1 MITVVGGVYAERCIE
16 PFWDDVYGSAGR
28 AAAAISA
35 AVPGVRLVT
44 YRAEDLVDGVENL
57 AAVYGLTVEGPAT
70 KTGISFD
77 YMHSLAEPR
86 ITPRPDALQPQQQQP
101 LAVEDDVV
109 LRFGMLEGTAVVA
122 ARRAVYDPQSA
133 FDPRPFHENGS
144 SAQELA
150 VILNMLEARRLTGE
164 TEPERMIEKLLASQ
178 SATIVVLKM
187 GGRGALVACGD
198 DRVPVPAYR
207 SDSVWKIGSGDV
219 FSAAFTQFWAVEDRQ
234 PADAADLAS
243 RAVSRYAETRTL
255 PIPSSGDLG
264 ALSAQPV
271 LSGKGRVYIA
281 APFFDLGELWVVEEI
296 RSHLHEMGIDV
307 FSPLHD
313 VGRGPASEV
322 AAKDLA
328 GLDLCGAVLAVLN
341 GGDAG
346 TIFEVGYAV
355 AKGIPVVA
363 LAQNVRP
370 EDLKMPEGA
379 GCSIVEDLVS
389 AIYHVVWSL
398 R

>member
-28 AAAAISA
+28 AAAAISGA
-35 AVPGVRLVT
+35 IPDVRLVT
-44 YRAEDLVDGVENL
+44 YRAEDLADGVENL
-57 AAVYGLTVEGPAT
+57 AAVYGLAVEGPAIS
-70 KTGISFD
+70 TGVGFD

-86 ITPRPDALQPQQQQP
+86 ITPRPDALLQQQP
-101 LAVEDDVV
+101 LAVDDDVV
-109 LRFGMLEGTAVVA
+109 LRFGMLEGTAVVR

-178 SATIVVLKM
+178 GATIVVLKM
-187 GGRGALVACGD
+187 GGRGALVACGNE
-198 DRVPVPAYR
+198 RVPVPAYR
-207 SDSVWKIGSGDV
+207 SDTVWKIGSGDV
-219 FSAAFTQFWAVEDRQ
+219 FSAAFTQFWAVEGHQ
-234 PADAADLAS
+234 LVDAADLAS

-255 PIPSSGDLG
+255 PIPSSGDLS
-264 ALSAQPV
+264 ALSAEPV
-271 LSGKGRVYIA
+271 LSVKGRVYIA

-296 RSHLHEMGIDV
+296 RSHLNEMGIDV

-363 LAQNVRP
+363 LAQNVHP

-379 GCSIVEDLVS
+379 GCRIVEDLVS

>member
-1 MITVVGGVYAERCIE
+1 MTTVVGGVYAERCIE
-16 PFWDDVYGSAGR
+16 PFWNDVYGSAGR

-35 AVPGVRLVT
+35 GVAGVRLIT
-44 YRAEDLVDGVENL
+44 YRAEDLADGVENL
-57 AAVYGLTVEGPAT
+57 VAVYGLTVEGPT
-70 KTGISFD
+70 IKTGVGFD

-86 ITPRPDALQPQQQQP
+86 ITPRPDALQPQQQP
-101 LAVEDDVV
+101 LMVEDDVV
-109 LRFGMLEGTAVVA
+109 LRFGMLEGTAVVT

-178 SATIVVLKM
+178 GATIVVLKM

-207 SDSVWKIGSGDV
+207 SDTVWKIGSGDV
-219 FSAAFTQFWAVEDRQ
+219 FSAAFTQFWAVEGRP

-255 PIPSSGDLG
+255 PIPSSDVLG
-264 ALSAQPV
+264 ALSAEPV
-271 LSGKGRVYIA
+271 VSSTGRVYIA
-281 APFFDLGELWVVEEI
+281 APFFNLGELWVVEEI
-296 RSHLHEMGIDV
+296 RSHLHEMGVDV

-322 AAKDLA
+322 AAKDLE

-379 GCSIVEDLVS
+379 GCRIVEDLVS